1 MEKKR
6 EFLQKIIRHGKT
18 KEVAISL
25 AAVFALLSAFHF
37 VGAFGVWGRL
47 PILPVM
53 PDRPTLPTASSAAYL
68 SVAAALALAALV
80 VLARADL
87 LLTSVPPMLST
98 LACLGLGVIFVLRA
112 MGEFDML
119 GFFKSIKGTDFAFWD
134 TWLYT
139 PLSLVLGLGALWLA
153 TTPRSR

>member
-1 MEKKR
+1 MS
-6 EFLQKIIRHGKT
+6 HAKT
-18 KEVAISL
+18 PPGLKGGVAISL
-25 AAVFALLSAFHF
+25 GAVFALLSSFHII
-37 VGAFGVWGRL
+37 GAFGVWDL

-53 PDRPTLPTASSAAYL
+53 PDRPPDMPPPQASSSAYMF
-68 SVAAALALAALV
+68 VAVALALAALV

-98 LACLGLGVIFVLRA
+98 LACSILGVLFVLRA
-112 MGEFDML
+112 MGEFRML

-139 PLSLVLGLGALWLA
+139 PLSLALGLGAVWLA
-153 TTPRSR
+153 TTPRTRKKE

>member
-1 MEKKR
+1 MPIGSK
-6 EFLQKIIRHGKT
+6 GG
-18 KEVAISL
+18 VAISL
-25 AAVFALLSAFHF
+25 GAVFALLSAFHII
-37 VGAFGVWGRL
+37 GAFGVWDL

-53 PDRPTLPTASSAAYL
+53 PPPQASSPAYL
-68 SVAAALALAALV
+68 TVAAALALAAWV

-87 LLTSVPPMLST
+87 LLTSVPSKLST
-98 LACLGLGVIFVLRA
+98 LACSGLGVIFVLRA
-112 MGEFDML
+112 IGEFRML

-139 PLSLVLGLGALWLA
+139 PLSLALGLGALWLV